1 MCDYRPNWTL
11 HQIMQIP
18 TFSIS
23 VHYLS
28 ACFSRDTSVHLVPHI
43 TESYIF
49 CNFKVFAGNTD
60 KSTIVS
66 HVLSP
71 AINAR
76 YIRVQPKT
84 WNEYISMRIEL
95 VGCHTGNYIKQ
106 VSDHKVS

>member
-1 MCDYRPNWTL
+1 M
-11 HQIMQIP
+11 
-18 TFSIS
+18 
-23 VHYLS
+23 
-28 ACFSRDTSVHLVPHI
+28 
-43 TESYIF
+43 
-49 CNFKVFAGNTD
+49 FAGNTD

-95 VGCHTGNYIKQ
+95 VGYHTGNYIKQ
-106 VSDHKVS
+106 MFDYKYLEFSHLMTRIRSGRLC